1 MKNGIFLGTDSDN
14 KKQHLWL
21 PLANRHGL
29 IAGATGTG
37 KTVTLQILSEGFSK
51 AGVPVFAAD
60 VKGDLS
66 GISQAGSV
74 NHKLHDKLLQRAMH
88 IGLSE
93 YDYEATP
100 TCFWDL
106 YGKQGHPVRTTISE
120 MGPTLLARLMGLN
133 DTQEGIL
140 TIAFELADDDGL
152 LLLDMK
158 DLRALLNHI
167 SDNKAEISREY
178 GNVTSQ
184 SIAAIQRQLLK
195 LERAG
200 ADEFFAEPALE
211 LTDLMKTDENGHGV
225 VNILAADKLINSPGL
240 YSTFLLWLL
249 SELFEELPEVGNP
262 EKPIMVFFF
271 DEAHLLF
278 DDAPKALLTK
288 IEQVARLIR
297 SKGVGI
303 YFVTQNPSDVPDSVL
318 GQLGNRIQHALRAY
332 TPKEQKSVRAAAS
345 SFRVNPKFDTEEVI
359 TDLGVGEALVSVLGM
374 KGIPGIVG
382 RTMIR
387 PPASRLGPV
396 KPDERDAIIEASE
409 LKDKYTETIDRE
421 SAYELLEAKA
431 IAREKAAEEAEEKAK
446 KADEDAVKAKK
457 ETSKS
462 KSQAGSKAKSRT
474 RSRKKKSAGD
484 MLAYEAK
491 LIARQLVRSQGRRIL
506 RGVLGGLIRR

>member
-1 MKNGIFLGTDSDN
+1 MKNGIFLGTDNEN
-14 KKQHLWL
+14 KKQHLLL

-37 KTVTLQILSEGFSK
+37 KTVTLQILCEGLSK

-74 NHKLHDKLLQRAMH
+74 DHKLHDKLLQRAMQ

-93 YDYEATP
+93 YDYEARSTV
-100 TCFWDL
+100 FWDL
-106 YGKQGHPVRTTISE
+106 YGEQGHPVRTTISE

-140 TIAFELADDDGL
+140 TIAFELADDDDL

-184 SIAAIQRQLLK
+184 SVGAIQRQLLK

-200 ADEFFAEPALE
+200 ADEFFAEPALD
-211 LTDLMKTDENGHGV
+211 LKDLMKTDENGHGV
-225 VNILAADKLINSPGL
+225 INILAADKLINSPSL

-262 EKPIMVFFF
+262 EKPKMVFFF

-303 YFVTQNPSDVPDSVL
+303 YFVTQNPADIPDSVL

-359 TDLGVGEALVSVLGM
+359 SDLGVGEALVSVLDI
-374 KGIPGIVG
+374 KGIPSIVG

-387 PPASRLGPV
+387 PPASRLGPITAE
-396 KPDERDAIIEASE
+396 ERTAIIDTSD

-421 SAYELLEAKA
+421 SAYELLESKA
-431 IAREKAAEEAEEKAK
+431 LAREKAAEEAEAKAK
-446 KADEDAVKAKK
+446 KADKEAVEKAK
-457 ETSKS
+457 SK
-462 KSQAGSKAKSRT
+462 AGSKAKRRT
-474 RSRKKKSAGD
+474 RTRQKRSAGD
-484 MLAYEAK
+484 VLTNEAK
-491 LIARQLVRSQGRRIL
+491 IFARQMVRAQGRRML
-506 RGVLGGLIRR
+506 RGLLGGLIRR

>member
-1 MKNGIFLGTDSDN
+1 MKIKSSIYGYPS
-14 KKQHLWL
+14 
-21 PLANRHGL
+21 P
-29 IAGATGTG
+29 IATA
-37 KTVTLQILSEGFSK
+37 SK

-74 NHKLHDKLLQRAMH
+74 DHKLHDKLLQRAMQ

-93 YDYEATP
+93 YDYEESP
-100 TCFWDL
+100 TVFWDL
-106 YGKQGHPVRTTISE
+106 YGEKGHPIRTTIAE

-140 TIAFELADDDGL
+140 TIAFELADDDDL

-184 SIAAIQRQLLK
+184 SVAAIQRQLLK

-211 LTDLMKTDENGHGV
+211 LKDFMKTDENGHGI

-262 EKPIMVFFF
+262 EKPVMVFFF

-303 YFVTQNPSDVPDSVL
+303 YFVTQNPADVPDSVL

-345 SFRVNPKFDTEEVI
+345 SFRANPKFDTEEVI
-359 TDLGVGEALVSVLGM
+359 TDLGVGEALVSVLDI
-374 KGIPGIVG
+374 KGIPSIVG

-387 PPASRLGPV
+387 PPASRLGPITAE
-396 KPDERDAIIEASE
+396 ERTAIIDTSD

-421 SAYELLEAKA
+421 SAYELLESKA
-431 IAREKAAEEAEEKAK
+431 IAREKAAEEAEAKEK
-446 KADEDAVKAKK
+446 KADEEAVKKAS
-457 ETSKS
+457 ESKS
-462 KSQAGSKAKSRT
+462 KAGSKAKKRS
-474 RSRKKKSAGD
+474 RSRKKKSAGNVI
-484 MLAYEAK
+484 AYEAK
-491 LIARQLVRSQGRRIL
+491 LIARQVVRSQGRRML
-506 RGVLGGLIRR
+506 RGLLGGLIRR

>member
-1 MKNGIFLGTDSDN
+1 MKNGIFLGTDNDN
-14 KKQHLWL
+14 QKQYLLL

-37 KTVTLQILSEGFSK
+37 KTVTLQILCEGLSK

-66 GISQAGSV
+66 GISQAGSID
-74 NHKLHDKLLQRAMH
+74 HKLHDKLLQRAMQ
-88 IGLSE
+88 IGLGE
-93 YDYEATP
+93 YDYDARP
-100 TCFWDL
+100 TVFWDL
-106 YGKQGHPVRTTISE
+106 YGEQGHPVRTTISE

-133 DTQEGIL
+133 ETQEGIL
-140 TIAFELADDDGL
+140 TIAFELADDDGM

-184 SIAAIQRQLLK
+184 SVGAIQRQLLK

-200 ADEFFAEPALE
+200 ADEFFAEPALD
-211 LTDLMKTDENGHGV
+211 LKDLMKTDENGHGV
-225 VNILAADKLINSPGL
+225 INILAADKLINSPSL

-262 EKPIMVFFF
+262 DKPKMVFFF

-278 DDAPKALLTK
+278 DDAPKALLAK

-303 YFVTQNPSDVPDSVL
+303 YFVTQNPMDIPDSVL

-332 TPKEQKSVRAAAS
+332 TPKEQKAVRAAAS

-359 TDLGVGEALVSVLGM
+359 TDLGVGEALVSVLDI
-374 KGIPGIVG
+374 KGIPSIVG

-387 PPASRLGPV
+387 PPSSHLGPV
-396 KPDERDAIIEASE
+396 DAVERAAIIDGSD

-421 SAYELLEAKA
+421 SAYELLEGKA
-431 IAREKAAEEAEEKAK
+431 IAREQAEEEAEAKAK
-446 KADEDAVKAKK
+446 KADKEVVEKAKS
-457 ETSKS
+457 E
-462 KSQAGSKAKSRT
+462 AGSKAKRRT
-474 RSRKKKSAGD
+474 RTRQKRSAGD
-484 MLAYEAK
+484 VITHEAK
-491 LIARQLVRSQGRRIL
+491 LFARQMVRSQGRRML
-506 RGVLGGLIRR
+506 RGLLGGLMRR

>member
-1 MKNGIFLGTDSDN
+1 MKNGIFLGTDSDD
-14 KKQHLWL
+14 KKQHLLL

-37 KTVTLQILSEGFSK
+37 KTVTLQILCEGLSK

-66 GISQAGSV
+66 GVSQAGSV
-74 NHKLHDKLLQRAMH
+74 DHKLHDKLLQRAMQ
-88 IGLSE
+88 IGLGD
-93 YDYEATP
+93 YDYAAMP
-100 TCFWDL
+100 SVFWDL

-133 DTQEGIL
+133 ETQEGIL
-140 TIAFELADDDGL
+140 TIAFELADDDSM

-167 SDNKAEISREY
+167 SDNKTEISREY

-184 SIAAIQRQLLK
+184 SVAAIQRQLLK

-211 LTDLMKTDENGHGV
+211 LADLMQTDENGHGV
-225 VNILAADKLINSPGL
+225 VNILAADKLINSPDL

-262 EKPIMVFFF
+262 EKPKMVFFF

-278 DDAPKALLTK
+278 DDAPKALIDK

-303 YFVTQNPSDVPDSVL
+303 YFVTQNPADIPDSVL

-332 TPKEQKSVRAAAS
+332 TPKEQKSIRAAAS
-345 SFRVNPKFDTEEVI
+345 SFRVNPKFDTEEAI
-359 TDLGVGEALVSVLGM
+359 TDLGVGEALVSVLDM
-374 KGIPGIVG
+374 KGVPGIVG

-396 KPDERDAIIEASE
+396 TPDERDTIITASKF
-409 LKDKYTETIDRE
+409 KDKYTDTIDRE
-421 SAYELLEAKA
+421 SAYELLEGKA
-431 IAREKAAEEAEEKAK
+431 IAREKAAAEAEAKSK
-446 KADEDAVKAKK
+446 KADEEAVKKQKK
-457 ETSKS
+457 AASSKPKAGSKS
-462 KSQAGSKAKSRT
+462 KSRS
-474 RSRKKKSAGD
+474 RSRKKKSAGNV
-484 MLAYEAK
+484 LAYEAK
-491 LIARQLVRSQGRRIL
+491 LVARQLVRSQGRKIL
-506 RGVLGGLIRR
+506 RGLLGSMMRR

>member
-1 MKNGIFLGTDSDN
+1 MKNGIFLGTDNDN
-14 KKQHLWL
+14 QKQYLLL

-37 KTVTLQILSEGFSK
+37 KTVTLQILCEGLSK

-66 GISQAGSV
+66 GISQAGSID
-74 NHKLHDKLLQRAMH
+74 HKLHDKLLQRAMQ
-88 IGLSE
+88 IGLGE
-93 YDYEATP
+93 YDYDARP
-100 TCFWDL
+100 TVFWDL
-106 YGKQGHPVRTTISE
+106 YGEQGHPVRTTISE

-133 DTQEGIL
+133 ETQEGIL
-140 TIAFELADDDGL
+140 TIAFELADDDGM

-184 SIAAIQRQLLK
+184 SVGAIQRQLLK

-200 ADEFFAEPALE
+200 ADEFFAEPALD
-211 LTDLMKTDENGHGV
+211 LKDLMKTDENGHGV
-225 VNILAADKLINSPGL
+225 INILAADKLINSPSL

-262 EKPIMVFFF
+262 DKPKMVFFF

-278 DDAPKALLTK
+278 DDAPKALLAK

-303 YFVTQNPSDVPDSVL
+303 YFVTQNPADVPDSVL

-332 TPKEQKSVRAAAS
+332 TPKEQKAVRAAAS

-359 TDLGVGEALVSVLGM
+359 TDLGVGEALVSVLDI
-374 KGIPGIVG
+374 KGIPSIVG

-387 PPASRLGPV
+387 PPSSHLGPV
-396 KPDERDAIIEASE
+396 DAVERAAIIDGSD

-421 SAYELLEAKA
+421 SAYELLEGKA
-431 IAREKAAEEAEEKAK
+431 IAREQAEEEAK
-446 KADEDAVKAKK
+446 KADKEVVEKAKS
-457 ETSKS
+457 E
-462 KSQAGSKAKSRT
+462 AGSKAKRRT
-474 RSRKKKSAGD
+474 RTRQKRSAGD
-484 MLAYEAK
+484 VITHEAK
-491 LIARQLVRSQGRRIL
+491 LFARQMVRSQGRRML
-506 RGVLGGLIRR
+506 RGLLGGLMRR